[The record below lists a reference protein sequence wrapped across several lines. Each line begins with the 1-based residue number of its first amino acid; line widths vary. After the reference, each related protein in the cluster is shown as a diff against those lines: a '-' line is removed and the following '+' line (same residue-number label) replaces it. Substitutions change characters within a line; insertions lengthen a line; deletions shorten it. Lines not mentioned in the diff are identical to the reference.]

1 MRRRRWPVA
10 DEWKSH
16 LLGLEASWAIDG
28 LFCKPLMS
36 GRWTYVIIGGVRDCV
51 GERGI
56 GSRRPEWRPPIT
68 RGQFGRLR
76 ANLSV
81 SNFRPPAASSAKA
94 ERTSSAFEIRC
105 VCAFRLTV

>member
-1 MRRRRWPVA
+1 MGRRRWPVA
-10 DEWKSH
+10 DECKSH

-36 GRWTYVIIGGVRDCV
+36 GRRDVCNYWRCA
-51 GERGI
+51 GLRGRERDWEQTV
-56 GSRRPEWRPPIT
+56 EWRPPIT